1 MKIPFLSATATALDY
16 RKPEPSAIPSLDGL
30 QVGAA
35 YCIARMGGDYFEFL
49 SPSPT
54 RLVFALFD
62 ISGQRNQSLEIAAH
76 VQDVLRARAPELFAN
91 DDINETEA
99 IAALALEVNRVV
111 LRAADGPRNSPAFL
125 GSFDRSLGILSY
137 INAGH
142 PAGLIKDGAGITRL
156 ASTGIPLG
164 LFSHSTFEPQVS
176 V

>member
-111 LRAADGPRNSPAFL
+111 LRAAEAKSSAKNGLCKLSGWCSSILPRTSARV
-125 GSFDRSLGILSY
+125 SS
-137 INAGH
+137 
-142 PAGLIKDGAGITRL
+142 TRL
-156 ASTGIPLG
+156 KSSAAVHFCITMSPP
-164 LFSHSTFEPQVS
+164 SPWS
-176 V
+176 VTHN